1 MSILGLLPLLLATS
15 GAVAPL
21 DMASWQACRR
31 EPSPLIRLACYD
43 AIGNGLTQTSE
54 GGATKSAAWQAIWA
68 QEQARTPDSPPF
80 LLQRDEGR
88 DSETLTRPAL
98 RGATLA
104 IGCVDS
110 ITHIRLRLDSP
121 WAGEKVLVELDGQP
135 SAGSQSWF
143 IRDQGLLLEY
153 GRGLPAI
160 EELKRWI
167 GHRELQVRADNG
179 TQARAANGVML
190 RVDLSGLKEA
200 LAPLRQ
206 QCRW

>member
-1 MSILGLLPLLLATS
+1 MSILGLLPLLLATN
-15 GAVAPL
+15 AAEVPL
-21 DMASWQACRR
+21 DMARWQACRQ
-31 EPSPLIRLACYD
+31 EPSPLVRLACYD
-43 AIGNGLTQTSE
+43 AIGNGAASAAE
-54 GGATKSAAWQAIWA
+54 GVAPKSAAWQAIWA
-68 QEQARTPDSPPF
+68 QEQVRTPESAPF
-80 LLQRDEGR
+80 LLQSDASSG
-88 DSETLTRPAL
+88 SETLTRPAL

-121 WAGEKVLVELDGQP
+121 WSGEKVQVELDGQP

-160 EELKRWI
+160 EELKRWQ

-179 TQARAANGVML
+179 ALL
-190 RVDLSGLKEA
+190 RVGLSGLKEA

>member
-1 MSILGLLPLLLATS
+1 MSVLGLLLLAAGS
-15 GAVAPL
+15 AAPQL
-21 DMASWQACRR
+21 DMHGWQQCRR
-31 EPSPLIRLACYD
+31 EPSPLVRLACYD
-43 AIGNGLTQTSE
+43 ALGNGAVSAAE
-54 GGATKSAAWQAIWA
+54 GGAPKSAAWQAIRD
-68 QEQARTPDSPPF
+68 QEQGRTPDSPPF
-80 LLQRDEGR
+80 LLQSDEGR
-88 DSETLTRPAL
+88 GSETLTRPAL

-110 ITHIRLRLDSP
+110 ITHIRLRLDAP
-121 WAGEKVLVELDGQP
+121 WVGEQVQIALDGSP
-135 SAGSQSWF
+135 GNSAQGWF
-143 IRDQGLLLEY
+143 IRDKGMLLEY

-179 TQARAANGVML
+179 VVL

-200 LAPLRQ
+200 LLPLRQ

>member
-1 MSILGLLPLLLATS
+1 MSILGLLPLLLATN
-15 GAVAPL
+15 AAEVPL
-21 DMASWQACRR
+21 DMARWQACRQ
-31 EPSPLIRLACYD
+31 EPSPLVRLACYD
-43 AIGNGLTQTSE
+43 AIGNGAASAAE
-54 GGATKSAAWQAIWA
+54 GVAPKSAAWQAIWA
-68 QEQARTPDSPPF
+68 QEQVRTPESAPF
-80 LLQRDEGR
+80 LLQSDAGSG
-88 DSETLTRPAL
+88 SETLTRPAL

-121 WAGEKVLVELDGQP
+121 WSGEKVQVELDGQP

-160 EELKRWI
+160 EELKRWQ

-179 TQARAANGVML
+179 ALL

>member
-15 GAVAPL
+15 AAEVPL
-21 DMASWQACRR
+21 DMERWQACRQ
-31 EPSPLIRLACYD
+31 EPSPLVRLACYD
-43 AIGNGLTQTSE
+43 AIGNGAASAAE
-54 GGATKSAAWQAIWA
+54 GAAPKSAAWQAIWV
-68 QEQARTPDSPPF
+68 QEQARTPASAPF
-80 LLQRDEGR
+80 LLQSDAGSG
-88 DSETLTRPAL
+88 SETLTRPAL

-121 WAGEKVLVELDGQP
+121 WSGEKVQVELDGQP

-160 EELKRWI
+160 EELKRWQ

-179 TQARAANGVML
+179 ALL

>member
-1 MSILGLLPLLLATS
+1 MSILGLLPLLLATN
-15 GAVAPL
+15 AAEVPL
-21 DMASWQACRR
+21 DMARWQACRQ
-31 EPSPLIRLACYD
+31 EPSPLVRLACYD
-43 AIGNGLTQTSE
+43 AIGNGAASAAE
-54 GGATKSAAWQAIWA
+54 GVAPKSAAWQAIWA
-68 QEQARTPDSPPF
+68 QEQVRTPESAPF
-80 LLQRDEGR
+80 LLQSDASSG
-88 DSETLTRPAL
+88 SETLTRPAL

-121 WAGEKVLVELDGQP
+121 WSGEKVQVELDGQP

-160 EELKRWI
+160 EELKRWQ

-179 TQARAANGVML
+179 ALL

>member
-1 MSILGLLPLLLATS
+1 MNIPGLLPLLLATS
-15 GAVAPL
+15 SAVAPL

-43 AIGNGLTQTSE
+43 ALGNGVTQTSE
-54 GGATKSAAWQAIWA
+54 GGAPKSAAWQAIWA
-68 QEQARTPDSPPF
+68 QEQARTPDSPPV
-80 LLQRDEGR
+80 LLQQDEGR
-88 DSETLTRPAL
+88 GSATLTRPAL
-98 RGATLA
+98 RRATLA

-121 WAGEKVLVELDGQP
+121 WAGETVQVELDGPP
-135 SAGSQSWF
+135 SSSDQSWF

-179 TQARAANGVML
+179 ALL

-200 LAPLRQ
+200 LLPVRQ

>member
-1 MSILGLLPLLLATS
+1 MSVLGLLLLAAGS
-15 GAVAPL
+15 AAPQL
-21 DMASWQACRR
+21 DMHGWQQCRR
-31 EPSPLIRLACYD
+31 EPSPLVRLACYD
-43 AIGNGLTQTSE
+43 ALGSGPDTES
-54 GGATKSAAWQAIWA
+54 GAGAMSAAWQAIRD
-68 QEQARTPDSPPF
+68 QEQSRTPDSPPF
-80 LLQRDEGR
+80 LLQSDEGR
-88 DSETLTRPAL
+88 GSETLTRPAL

-110 ITHIRLRLDSP
+110 ITHIRLRLDAP
-121 WAGEKVLVELDGQP
+121 WVGEQVQIALDGSP
-135 SAGSQSWF
+135 GNSAQGWF
-143 IRDQGLLLEY
+143 IRDKGMLLEY

-167 GHRELQVRADNG
+167 GHRELQVK
-179 TQARAANGVML
+179 AANGVVL

>member
-1 MSILGLLPLLLATS
+1 MSVIALLPLLLATS
-15 GAVAPL
+15 AAEAPL
-21 DMASWQACRR
+21 DMARWQACRQ
-31 EPSPLIRLACYD
+31 EPSPLVRLACYD
-43 AIGNGLTQTSE
+43 AIGNGAVSATE
-54 GGATKSAAWQAIWA
+54 GDSPKSAAWQAIWA
-68 QEQARTPDSPPF
+68 QEQARTPESAPF
-80 LLQRDEGR
+80 LLQSDEARG
-88 DSETLTRPAL
+88 SETLTRPAL
-98 RGATLA
+98 RGATLS

-110 ITHIRLRLDSP
+110 ITHIRLRLDQP
-121 WAGEKVLVELDGQP
+121 WSGEKVQVALDGQP
-135 SAGSQSWF
+135 SASSQSWF

-160 EELKRWI
+160 EELKRWL

-179 TQARAANGVML
+179 ALL

>member
-21 DMASWQACRR
+21 DMASWQACRQ

-43 AIGNGLTQTSE
+43 AIGNGLTQTNE
-54 GGATKSAAWQAIWA
+54 GGAPKSAAWQAIWA

-80 LLQRDEGR
+80 LLLRDEGR

-110 ITHIRLRLDSP
+110 ITHIRLRLDTP

-160 EELKRWI
+160 EELKRWL
-167 GHRELQVRADNG
+167 GHRELQVRVDNG
-179 TQARAANGVML
+179 TQARAANGVVL

>member
-1 MSILGLLPLLLATS
+1 MSVLGLLLLAAGS
-15 GAVAPL
+15 AAPQL
-21 DMASWQACRR
+21 DMHGWQQCRR
-31 EPSPLIRLACYD
+31 EPSPLVRLACYD
-43 AIGNGLTQTSE
+43 ALGHGAVSAAE
-54 GGATKSAAWQAIWA
+54 GGAPKSAAWQAIRD
-68 QEQARTPDSPPF
+68 QEQSRTPDSPPF
-80 LLQRDEGR
+80 LRQSDEGR
-88 DSETLTRPAL
+88 GSEMLTRPAL

-110 ITHIRLRLDSP
+110 ITHIRLRLDQP
-121 WAGEKVLVELDGQP
+121 WSGEKVQVELDGQP

-143 IRDQGLLLEY
+143 IRDKGMLLEY

-167 GHRELQVRADNG
+167 GHRELQVK
-179 TQARAANGVML
+179 AANGALL

-200 LAPLRQ
+200 LLPLRQ

>member
-1 MSILGLLPLLLATS
+1 M
-15 GAVAPL
+15 
-21 DMASWQACRR
+21 
-31 EPSPLIRLACYD
+31 
-43 AIGNGLTQTSE
+43 
-54 GGATKSAAWQAIWA
+54 WA
-68 QEQARTPDSPPF
+68 QEQARTPASAPF
-80 LLQRDEGR
+80 LLQSDAGR
-88 DSETLTRPAL
+88 GSETLTRPAL

-121 WAGEKVLVELDGQP
+121 WSGEKVQVELDGQP

-160 EELKRWI
+160 EELKRWQ

-179 TQARAANGVML
+179 ALL

>member
-1 MSILGLLPLLLATS
+1 MSLIALLPLLLATS
-15 GAVAPL
+15 AAEAPL
-21 DMASWQACRR
+21 DMARWQACRQ
-31 EPSPLIRLACYD
+31 EPSPLVRLACYD
-43 AIGNGLTQTSE
+43 AIGNGAASATE
-54 GGATKSAAWQAIWA
+54 GDSPKSAAWQAIWA
-68 QEQARTPDSPPF
+68 QEQARTPESAPF
-80 LLQRDEGR
+80 LLQSDETRG
-88 DSETLTRPAL
+88 SETLTRPAL

-110 ITHIRLRLDSP
+110 ITHIRLRLDQP
-121 WAGEKVLVELDGQP
+121 WSGEKVQVELDGQP

-160 EELKRWI
+160 EELKRWQ

-179 TQARAANGVML
+179 ALL

>member
-15 GAVAPL
+15 AAEVPL
-21 DMASWQACRR
+21 DMARWQACRQ
-31 EPSPLIRLACYD
+31 EPSPLVRLACYD
-43 AIGNGLTQTSE
+43 AIGNGAASAAE
-54 GGATKSAAWQAIWA
+54 GAAPKSAAWQAIWA
-68 QEQARTPDSPPF
+68 QEQARTPASAPF
-80 LLQRDEGR
+80 LLQSDEARG
-88 DSETLTRPAL
+88 SETLTRPAL

-121 WAGEKVLVELDGQP
+121 WSGEKVQVELDGQP

-160 EELKRWI
+160 EELKRWQ

-179 TQARAANGVML
+179 ALL